1 MTLPKEPVAKAETLV
16 VAKAATA
23 RVETLSMTLPKE
35 PVAKAEIL
43 VS

>member
-1 MTLPKEPVAKAETLV
+1 MTLPKEP

-23 RVETLSMTLPKE
+23 RVETLSMTLPKG
-35 PVAKAEIL
+35 PVAKAETL